1 MKIAAVIAFGILL
14 GGSAFVGGTANITV
28 DARGLVDAS
37 AAHGA
42 DAASCGKLTALKL
55 PHTTITSAQVV
66 PAGQF
71 KAPEGNTSFADL
83 PAFCRVSMTIA
94 PSSDS
99 DIKSEIWLPVA
110 GWNGKFQ
117 EVGNGGWNGFIQ
129 YAALATALRRGYA
142 AASTDTGHVGD
153 TASFAPGHPEKLI
166 DFGYRA
172 VHETALEGKATIT
185 ALYGAEP
192 RFSYFTGCSG
202 GGRQAFMEAQ
212 RYPEDFEGIV
222 AGDPGYDRS
231 AESLQLIAAAQA
243 THKDAASLIPRE
255 KFAVLHQAALDA
267 CDARDGI
274 KDGIINNPLRCRF
287 DPGVTLCKGPNAN
300 TDSPSCLTAAQVE
313 AAKKLYA
320 PIVDPKSGK
329 EIFPGFEPGTELRFA
344 NNTVGEPLG
353 MAQDTFKYTVMQN
366 PSWDFRTLDIGTDM
380 ARARKMDNGV
390 VSATSTNLKPYVGH
404 GGKLI
409 IYHGWADQNVAPLSS
424 VNYYNEL
431 VQVMGK
437 KVVEDSVRLY
447 MAPGMGH
454 CAGGEGPSV
463 FDTLTPLEQWKE
475 KGAAPKEIVASQI
488 VNGNV
493 IRTRPLCPY
502 PQEAVYKGSG
512 STDEAEN
519 FVCKIP

>member
-1 MKIAAVIAFGILL
+1 MAEARI
-14 GGSAFVGGTANITV
+14 SAGTANITV
-28 DARGLVDAS
+28 DARGLADAS

-42 DAASCGKLTALKL
+42 DAASCAKLTSLKL

-71 KAPEGNTSFADL
+71 KAPEGNASFADL

-99 DIKSEIWLPVA
+99 DIKTEIWLPVA

-172 VHETALEGKATIT
+172 VHETALEGKATIA

-222 AGDPGYDRS
+222 AGDPGYDRA

-267 CDARDGI
+267 CDALDGI
-274 KDGIINNPLRCRF
+274 KDGIINNPLRCKF
-287 DPGVTLCKGPNAN
+287 DPGVTLCKGA
-300 TDSPSCLTAAQVE
+300 DAPSCLTAAQVE

-344 NNTVGEPLG
+344 NNTVGRAAGNGRGHVQVHRDAEPQLG
-353 MAQDTFKYTVMQN
+353 FPDARYRHGYGAREKDGQRRGERDVHEPEALCRPRRQADHLSRLGRSECRAALVGELLQRAD
-366 PSWDFRTLDIGTDM
+366 PSDGEEGGGRFRAAVHG
-380 ARARKMDNGV
+380 A
-390 VSATSTNLKPYVGH
+390 GH
-404 GGKLI
+404 GALRRAAK
-409 IYHGWADQNVAPLSS
+409 
-424 VNYYNEL
+424 
-431 VQVMGK
+431 
-437 KVVEDSVRLY
+437 
-447 MAPGMGH
+447 
-454 CAGGEGPSV
+454 GPACS
-463 FDTLTPLEQWKE
+463 
-475 KGAAPKEIVASQI
+475 
-488 VNGNV
+488 
-493 IRTRPLCPY
+493 TR
-502 PQEAVYKGSG
+502 
-512 STDEAEN
+512 
-519 FVCKIP
+519 

>member
-1 MKIAAVIAFGILL
+1 MKIAVVIAFGILL
-14 GGSAFVGGTANITV
+14 GGSAYVAGTANVTV
-28 DARGLVDAS
+28 EARGLVDAS

-71 KAPEGNTSFADL
+71 TAPEGNASFSDL

-99 DIKSEIWLPVA
+99 DIKTEIWLPVA

-172 VHETALEGKATIT
+172 VHETAVEGKATIT

-212 RYPEDFEGIV
+212 RYPEDFEGII
-222 AGDPGYDRS
+222 AGDPGYDRA

-243 THKDAASLIPRE
+243 THKDGASFIPKE

-267 CDARDGI
+267 CDAADGI
-274 KDGIINNPLRCRF
+274 KDGIINNPLRCKF
-287 DPGVTLCKGPNAN
+287 DPAVTQCKGADAPN
-300 TDSPSCLTAAQVE
+300 CLTAPQVA

-320 PIVDPKSGK
+320 PIVDSRTGK

-344 NNTVGEPLG
+344 NTTGAPRPLG
-353 MAQDTFKYTVMQN
+353 MADDTFKYTV
-366 PSWDFRTLDIGTDM
+366 I
-380 ARARKMDNGV
+380 
-390 VSATSTNLKPYVGH
+390 
-404 GGKLI
+404 
-409 IYHGWADQNVAPLSS
+409 
-424 VNYYNEL
+424 
-431 VQVMGK
+431 
-437 KVVEDSVRLY
+437 
-447 MAPGMGH
+447 
-454 CAGGEGPSV
+454 
-463 FDTLTPLEQWKE
+463 
-475 KGAAPKEIVASQI
+475 
-488 VNGNV
+488 
-493 IRTRPLCPY
+493 
-502 PQEAVYKGSG
+502 
-512 STDEAEN
+512 
-519 FVCKIP
+519 

>member
-1 MKIAAVIAFGILL
+1 MKMGAAIAFGILL
-14 GGSAFVGGTANITV
+14 GGVTYLGGTAGLVVEADALAAAHAV
-28 DARGLVDAS
+28 DA
-37 AAHGA
+37 AA
-42 DAASCGKLTALKL
+42 CGRLTSLKL
-55 PHTTITSAQVV
+55 SDATITSAEIMA
-66 PAGQF
+66 AGKF
-71 KAPEGNTSFADL
+71 EPPTGAKNGFGDL
-83 PAFCRVSMTIA
+83 PAFCRVAMTIK

-110 GWNGKFQ
+110 DWNGKFQ

-172 VHETALEGKATIT
+172 VHETAVQGKATIA
-185 ALYGAEP
+185 ALYGAAA
-192 RFSYFTGCSG
+192 RFAYFVGCSG

-212 RYPEDFEGIV
+212 RYPEDFEGII
-222 AGDPGYDRS
+222 AGDPGYDRA
-231 AESLQLIAAAQA
+231 AESLQLIAATQA
-243 THKDAASLIPRE
+243 THKEAASLIPKE

-267 CDARDGI
+267 CDAQDGI
-274 KDGIINNPLRCRF
+274 KDGIINNPLRCKF
-287 DPGVTLCKGPNAN
+287 DPGVTLCKGADAGN
-300 TDSPSCLTAAQVE
+300 CLTAAQVE
-313 AAKKLYA
+313 AARKLYA
-320 PIVDPKSGK
+320 PIVDPRNGK

-344 NNTVGEPLG
+344 NNTVDQPLG
-353 MAQDTFKYTVMQN
+353 MAADTFKYTVMQN
-366 PSWDFRTLDIGTDM
+366 PNWDYRTLDIGADM
-380 ARARKMDNGV
+380 DRARKMDNGV
-390 VSATSTNLKPYVGH
+390 VSATSTNLKPYVGR
-404 GGKLI
+404 GAKLI

-424 VNYYNEL
+424 VNYYNAL
-431 VQVMGK
+431 IQVMGK

-475 KGAAPKEIVASQI
+475 KGVAPKEIVASQI

-512 STDEAEN
+512 STDQAEN
-519 FVCKIP
+519 FVCRLP

>member
-1 MKIAAVIAFGILL
+1 MKIAAVIALGILL
-14 GGSAFVGGTANITV
+14 GGATYVGGTSGLVVEADAPAAAHAV
-28 DARGLVDAS
+28 DA
-37 AAHGA
+37 AA
-42 DAASCGKLTALKL
+42 CGRLTSLKL
-55 PHTTITSAQVV
+55 SDATITSAQVV
-66 PAGQF
+66 EAGTF
-71 KAPEGNTSFADL
+71 APPTGAKEGYADL
-83 PAFCRVSMTIA
+83 PAFCRVAMTIK

-99 DIKSEIWLPVA
+99 DIKSEIWLPVE
-110 GWNGKFQ
+110 GWNAKFQ

-166 DFGYRA
+166 DFGYRS
-172 VHETALEGKATIT
+172 VHETAVQGKATIA

-212 RYPEDFEGIV
+212 RYPDDFTGII
-222 AGDPGYDRS
+222 AGDPGYDRA
-231 AESLQLIAAAQA
+231 AESLQLIAATQA
-243 THKDAASLIPRE
+243 THKEAASLIPKE
-255 KFAVLHQAALDA
+255 KFVVLHQAVLDA
-267 CDARDGI
+267 CDALDGI
-274 KDGIINNPLRCRF
+274 KDGIINNPLRCKF
-287 DPGVTLCKGPNAN
+287 DPGVMLCKGA
-300 TDSPSCLTAAQVE
+300 DGPSCLTAAQVE

-320 PIVDPKSGK
+320 PIVDPRNGK

-344 NNTVGEPLG
+344 NNTVGQPLG

-366 PSWDFRTLDIGTDM
+366 PDWDYRTLDIGADM
-380 ARARKMDNGV
+380 DRARKMDNGV

-424 VNYYNEL
+424 VNYYNDL
-431 VQVMGK
+431 IKVMGK

-475 KGAAPKEIVASQI
+475 KGVAPKEIVASQI

-512 STDEAEN
+512 STDAAEN
-519 FVCKIP
+519 FVCRLP